1 MIETLFIVAMVY
13 AIFAQLLTE
22 YRISKEIYYNRINDN
37 AKFFVYQLNNIAKM
51 KKMVKS
57 N

>member
-1 MIETLFIVAMVY
+1 MIENLFIIAMVY

-22 YRISKEIYYNRINDN
+22 HRITKELENNGKIDSALYFV
-37 AKFFVYQLNNIAKM
+37 AKLQRLDKM

>member
-1 MIETLFIVAMVY
+1 MIENLFIIAMVY
-13 AIFAQLLTE
+13 AIGAQLITE
-22 YRISKEIYYNRINDN
+22 YRIGKAIEINGKIDSALYYVAMAQRLD
-37 AKFFVYQLNNIAKM
+37 KM

>member
-1 MIETLFIVAMVY
+1 MIETLFVVAMVY

-22 YRISKEIYYNRINDN
+22 YRIGKEIEQNRKIDS
-37 AKFFVYQLNNIAKM
+37 AYCYVKKARMLDRM
-51 KKMVKS
+51 RKMVKS